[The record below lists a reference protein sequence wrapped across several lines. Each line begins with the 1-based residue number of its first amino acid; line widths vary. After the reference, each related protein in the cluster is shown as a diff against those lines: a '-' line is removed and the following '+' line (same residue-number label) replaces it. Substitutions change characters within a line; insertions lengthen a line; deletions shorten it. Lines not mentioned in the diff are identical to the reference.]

1 MATAKEIRT
10 RINSVKKTKK
20 ITRAMEMISA
30 SKLFKCKKRMELS
43 KPYAKLARSIIQ
55 HLSKGNPEY
64 RHPYLIERKV
74 KRVGFIVISSDRGLC
89 GGLNLNVFK
98 QVLNKAKEFEKQNI
112 KVDLTLI
119 GRKAEAYF
127 SRLDLDI
134 LSSVDNLGEKP
145 TVDQLIGSVKVVLDA
160 YDEQKIDQLWL
171 FSNEFIST
179 IKQEPCAEKLL
190 PAAQLLPDALGDK
203 KQDKTQNKSQDKS
216 QDKSKDDDKIWDYIY
231 EPDAGVLLDILL
243 KRYIESQVYQ
253 GVVENIACEQ
263 AARMVAMKSATDNA
277 GEVIND
283 LQLEYNKAR
292 QAAITT
298 ELAEICSGS
307 AAV

>member
-43 KPYAKLARSIIQ
+43 KPYAKLAKSIIQ

-145 TVDQLIGSVKVVLDA
+145 TVDQLIGSVKVVLDT
-160 YDEQKIDQLWL
+160 YDEGKIDELWL
-171 FSNEFIST
+171 FSNEFQST

-190 PAAQLLPDALGDK
+190 PAAHLMPSALGEK
-203 KQDKTQNKSQDKS
+203 KQDKTQNKTQDKS
-216 QDKSKDDDKIWDYIY
+216 QDKSKDDEKIWDYIY

>member
-43 KPYAKLARSIIQ
+43 KPYAKLIKSIIE
-55 HLSKGNPEY
+55 HLAMANPEY
-64 RHPYLIERKV
+64 RHSYLVERPV
-74 KRVGFIVISSDRGLC
+74 TRVGFIVISSDRGLC

-98 QVLNKAKEFEKQNI
+98 LVLKKLQEFKKAGVA
-112 KVDLTLI
+112 VDVTLI
-119 GRKAEAYF
+119 GRKAQAYF
-127 SRLDLDI
+127 ARLDTNI
-134 LSSVDNLGEKP
+134 VSSVDALGEKP
-145 TVDQLIGSVKVVLDA
+145 SVDQLVGSVKVMLDA
-160 YDEQKIDQLWL
+160 YDSSNIDELWL
-171 FSNEFIST
+171 FSNDFSST
-179 IKQEPCAEKLL
+179 IKQDPYAEKLL
-190 PAAQLLPDALGDK
+190 PAAHLMQDRFS
-203 KQDKTQNKSQDKS
+203 KQDA
-216 QDKSKDDDKIWDYIY
+216 SKKDASNLEKEDNKIWDYIY
-231 EPDAGVLLDILL
+231 EPDALSLLNILL
-243 KRYIESQVYQ
+243 TRYIESQVYQ

-283 LQLEYNKAR
+283 LQLDYNKAR

-298 ELAEICSGS
+298 ELAEIVSGS